1 MRTSFFLSALL
12 LLASSSLPVAG
23 ADTAAVQ
30 QRGRELLFQSGCHDC
45 HTPGFAMNGGQAP
58 ESAWLIGDQLGW
70 NGPWGTS
77 YATNLRLRLNTLSR
91 DEWRAYA
98 RVMKAR
104 PPMPYWV
111 LNRMSDADLDAI
123 WSVVQA
129 LGKAGVPAPAALP
142 PGVEPAGPAVR
153 FPSPPPAVANAGR

>member
-1 MRTSFFLSALL
+1 MRLVIALMALL
-12 LLASSSLPVAG
+12 SFVPALRA
-23 ADTAAVQ
+23 ADAADPAAQ

-58 ESAWLIGDQLGW
+58 ESVWLVGDALGW

-77 YATNLRLRLNTLSR
+77 YATNLRLRLNAMSR
-91 DEWRAYA
+91 DDWRRFA
-98 RVMKAR
+98 RVMKSR

-123 WSVVQA
+123 WQVVRS
-129 LGKAGVPAPAALP
+129 LGNAGSAAPAALP
-142 PGVEPAGPAVR
+142 PGIEPQGPVVR
-153 FPSPPPAVANAGR
+153 FPSPPPAISAGG

>member
-1 MRTSFFLSALL
+1 MRKISFLSALFVL
-12 LLASSSLPVAG
+12 TSSSLSLAH
-23 ADTAAVQ
+23 ADSDAIQ

-77 YATNLRLRLNTLSR
+77 YATNLRVRLNTLSR

-123 WSVVQA
+123 WFVVQS
-129 LGKAGVPAPAALP
+129 LGQAGVPAPAALP
-142 PGVEPAGPAVR
+142 PGVEPSGPAVR
-153 FPSPPPAVANAGR
+153 FPSPPPAVTDVGH

>member
-1 MRTSFFLSALL
+1 MRTTFFLSALL
-12 LLASSSLPVAG
+12 VLLSCSLPVAK
-23 ADTAAVQ
+23 AETAAVQ

-77 YATNLRLRLNTLSR
+77 YPTNLRLRLTTLSR
-91 DEWRAYA
+91 EEWRAYA
-98 RVMKAR
+98 RVMKSR

-123 WSVVQA
+123 WFVVRA
-129 LGKAGVPAPAALP
+129 LGKAGEPAPAALP

-153 FPSPPPAVANAGR
+153 FPSPPPAVANSGR